1 LRTTEGR
8 YDQSERRGQAVAEV
22 RGLLAR
28 LYRGFVWWGS
38 LYEDADLLYEQE
50 RRREEV
56 VGLLGE
62 FSGNYLAR
70 SVWLEGGNPQEDRT
84 VYRQVGGP
92 VRGFRC
98 GHIVN
103 QGYARTRPA
112 MANRVS
118 KELGSLRK
126 EAEASLEDELAG
138 ARHRGWRLRR

>member
-1 LRTTEGR
+1 MRTTEGR

-38 LYEDADLLYEQE
+38 LYEDADLPYEKE

-70 SVWLEGGNPQEDRT
+70 SVWLEGGTRRKIERFIDKSEDLYADF
-84 VYRQVGGP
+84 VAD
-92 VRGFRC
+92 
-98 GHIVN
+98 IVN

-118 KELGSLRK
+118 KELGPLRK